1 MRTLSKWLGA
11 LLLLAAVALPLGFVA
26 LLGLAWYC
34 TDNHPMV
41 ARAAAPNTATVER
54 ARRLLE
60 RNDPRQA
67 RSGTLRTITLTQEE
81 LDLVL
86 AYAAQ
91 RAAHGNARL
100 VLQQS
105 QATLQ
110 ASLPLPSNPFGSYLN
125 IEAGLVD
132 TGDLPRLDML
142 RLGRLQVPQRLNG
155 WAMALAVRWLQQDPA
170 YGDAADAVQRVRITP
185 EVLSV
190 VYRWNESLPEQLKA
204 RLVDPE
210 EAARLQAYQAR
221 LVTLSAETGEGLG
234 LHQVLQPLLD
244 LATQRAGRNA
254 EPAALALER
263 RAALVA
269 AAFYVNGKGLAAVV
283 PAAAEWPAPVPR
295 RVLLAGRHDLA
306 QHFIVSAA
314 LAAAAGTPLA
324 DAVGLYKE
332 AEDARGGSGFSFADL
347 AADRAG
353 VRFGELAVGPAP
365 SQQRLQ
371 RRLAAGLNDQDL
383 LPPVRDLPEYL
394 QEAEFKRRFG
404 SVESAA
410 YKRMQ
415 ADIERR
421 ISALAL
427 HR

>member
-1 MRTLSKWLGA
+1 MRTLSKCLGA

-26 LLGLAWYC
+26 MLGLAWYC
-34 TDNHPMV
+34 TDNHPSV
-41 ARAAAPNTATVER
+41 ARAATPTAATVER

-67 RSGTLRTITLTQEE
+67 RSGMLRTITLTQDE

-86 AYAAQ
+86 GYAAQ
-91 RAAHGNARL
+91 RVAQGNARL

-125 IEAGLVD
+125 VEAALVD
-132 TGDLPRLDML
+132 TGGLPQLQSL

-170 YGDAADAVQRVRITP
+170 YGPATDAIQRVRITP

-190 VYRWNESLPEQLKA
+190 VYSWNEELPEQLKA

-210 EAARLQAYQAR
+210 ETERLQAYQAR
-221 LVTLSAETGEGLG
+221 LVALGSETGDGLG
-234 LHQVLQPLLD
+234 LHQVLQPLMD
-244 LATQRAGRNA
+244 LAQQRAGRAA
-254 EPAALALER
+254 EPARLALER
-263 RAALVA
+263 RAAMVA

-283 PAAAEWPAPVPR
+283 PAAADWPVPAPR
-295 RVLLAGRHDLA
+295 RVVLAGRHDLA
-306 QHFIVSAA
+306 QHFSVSAA

-332 AEDARGGSGFSFADL
+332 TEDARGGSGFSFADL

-353 VRFGELAVGPAP
+353 VRFGELAVGPAAA
-365 SQQRLQ
+365 QQRLQ

-383 LPPVRDLPEYL
+383 LPPVRDLPEFM
-394 QEAEFKRRFG
+394 QEAEFKRRYG
-404 SVESAA
+404 SLEAA
-410 YKRMQ
+410 PYKRMV
-415 ADIERR
+415 ADIDRR
-421 ISALAL
+421 IAALAL